1 MELFVERLVEPQMST
16 PSVFNVSDYEISF
29 IKHYIAVRK
38 LCNAGILLSMTVTL
52 RAQKNNYN

>member
-1 MELFVERLVEPQMST
+1 MST
-16 PSVFNVSDYEISF
+16 PSVTNVSDYEISF

-38 LCNAGILLSMTVTL
+38 LCKAGILLSMTVTL